1 MPERDPSRRRY
12 NRIAELVGRAD
23 ELPVA
28 QRRGFLESECADDP
42 GLVREALELLGD
54 PGGADLE
61 APLVLLRADLRPGHV
76 IAGRYAITCT
86 LGAGA
91 QGRVY
96 EAEDRR
102 LGKRLAIKQMLG
114 HDAVALRLFEREA
127 RVLGQLRDG
136 APGHLAAMLP
146 NATDLVTDADGLYMA
161 MDFVPG
167 VTLAELLERSGG
179 PLPLAQVLEW
189 GDRLLELLEYLHG
202 REPEPIVHRDL
213 KPGNLK
219 LAPDGQL
226 VLLDFGLTKGAIAR
240 LSRLGRGATS
250 VGALGT
256 PQYAPWEQVKEG
268 RADER
273 SDVFSAGATL
283 YRLLTGARFPDVFAR
298 TEALADGRPDPL
310 LPAHRLNP
318 AVPEALAGAL
328 QRAMRLKPEDRHAS
342 AADFRAAWRRAA
354 VKPITAEPASARPGA
369 DALERGLLLLLG
381 ILLALWIFAEPW
393 FAPLHLAA
401 AALLGLALSARATGG
416 GQPSRRLV
424 TIRTAWLAMLP
435 VLAGLPMLSSIGR
448 RTGLML
454 AHRLDRLGERLLGP
468 AWDLLTQRSVAMP
481 LLAAGIVGLA
491 LLYMAEA
498 HGRDALRPG
507 PWLAALRRRNK
518 S

>member
-12 NRIAELVGRAD
+12 NRIAELVGRAS

-28 QRRGFLESECADDP
+28 QRRGFVEAECADAP
-42 GLVREALELLGD
+42 GLASEALELLGD

-61 APLVLLRADLRPGHV
+61 QPIVLLRADLRPGHV
-76 IAGRYAITCT
+76 IADRYAITAA

-127 RVLGQLRDG
+127 RLLGQLRDG

-146 NATDLVTDADGLYMA
+146 NATDLVTDADGLYLA

-167 VTLAELLERSGG
+167 VTLAELLERRGEA
-179 PLPLAQVLEW
+179 LPLAQVLEW
-189 GDRLLELLEYLHG
+189 GDRLLELLEFLHT

-240 LSRLGRGATS
+240 LSRLGRAATS

-256 PQYAPWEQVKEG
+256 PQYAPWEQVRDG
-268 RADER
+268 TADER

-310 LPAHRLNP
+310 VPAHRLNP
-318 AVPEALAGAL
+318 AVPAALAGAL
-328 QRAMRLKPEDRHAS
+328 QQAMRLKPGDRYAS
-342 AADFRAAWRRAA
+342 AAEFRSAWRRGGAA
-354 VKPITAEPASARPGA
+354 DEITANAPTSARHERGV
-369 DALERGLLLLLG
+369 LERGLLLLLG
-381 ILLALWIFAEPW
+381 VMLAIWCVAEPW
-393 FAPLHLAA
+393 CAPLHLAA
-401 AALLGLALSARATGG
+401 ATLLGLALAAPA
-416 GQPSRRLV
+416 GQRG
-424 TIRTAWLAMLP
+424 RTALPRIRRVWLAALL
-435 VLAGLPMLSSIGR
+435 VLAGAPMLAPVWR
-448 RTGLML
+448 RTGLVL
-454 AHRLDRLGERLLGP
+454 AHHLDLLGERLFGSV
-468 AWDLLTQRSVAMP
+468 WEMLTQRSVALP
-481 LLAAGIVGLA
+481 LLALGVVGLA
-491 LLYMAEA
+491 ALYM
-498 HGRDALRPG
+498 GGDALRPG
-507 PWLAALRRRNK
+507 RWLAALRRRTNA
-518 S
+518 